1 MENYITVVYGL
12 LVVRI
17 ENPNEKHFYKIRQQA
32 RDVYNIMGSIVNI
45 FRRTNLRDGGSSLLH
60 LNTINVLVYNTIF
73 VILGDF
79 QSPNLM
85 TV

>member
-1 MENYITVVYGL
+1 MGVRVLDALKPFMLGMEFIPFVVAPKMDTKAKKTY
-12 LVVRI
+12 
-17 ENPNEKHFYKIRQQA
+17 
-32 RDVYNIMGSIVNI
+32 
-45 FRRTNLRDGGSSLLH
+45 T
-60 LNTINVLVYNTIF
+60 YNTIF